1 MLKQLHNV
9 NVSIIQYNP
18 TQYLEMKNNDIM
30 TVAVAHTNVISWDG
44 T

>member
-1 MLKQLHNV
+1 M

-18 TQYLEMKNNDIM
+18 TQYLEMENNDYM
-30 TVAVAHTNVISWDG
+30 TVSVAHTNVISWDG